1 MPTPDV
7 PKDILTILDRMV
19 PLRGGYRHAE
29 GNSAAHVKASLFGA
43 SETVLVENG
52 RMILGTWQS
61 VFFCEFDGP
70 RSRKVIVSFTPSMG
84 NRA

>member
-1 MPTPDV
+1 
-7 PKDILTILDRMV
+7 MV

-61 VFFCEFDGP
+61 VFFL
-70 RSRKVIVSFTPSMG
+70 
-84 NRA
+84 